1 MTAGRRSGIAP
12 NRRSLSLSFRCLGSM
27 FGQTVVSGSTPE
39 PEGSNLG
46 GVSAQAGTVTSEVD
60 CFEIT
65 SPG

>member
-12 NRRSLSLSFRCLGSM
+12 DRHSLSLSFRCLGSM

-46 GVSAQAGTVTSEVD
+46 GVSAQAGTVTSEVY